1 MYTCQI
7 LGESKVQIVETDDRI
22 LLGSS
27 KMIWHSSSSPG
38 IRGLQPV

>member
-7 LGESKVQIVETDDRI
+7 LRESKVQTVETDVRI

-27 KMIWHSSSSPG
+27 EMIWHSSSSPG

>member
-1 MYTCQI
+1 MYRCQI
-7 LGESKVQIVETDDRI
+7 LGESEVQIVETDDRI

-27 KMIWHSSSSPG
+27 EMIWHSSSNPG